1 MIMATVPKT
10 ANQMT
15 DGDPLSTVKFLVTV
29 CFLFSLLSMR
39 LHFTG
44 CRTWLNILA
53 VRHYN
58 SSFVCIL
65 LK

>member
-1 MIMATVPKT
+1 MITATVPKT

-15 DGDPLSTVKFLVTV
+15 DGHGS
-29 CFLFSLLSMR
+29 
-39 LHFTG
+39 
-44 CRTWLNILA
+44 NILA